1 MKKGE
6 KIAVV
11 GLNGAGK
18 TTLIKLLTCLYPIQA
33 GDILINGTSIREF
46 STNEIRENI
55 SVLFQDYVKYEMSL
69 RNNIGFGDTSK
80 LLNDDKLN
88 EVLNYVGLKEQFP
101 NGLDTQLG
109 LWFNEG
115 IGLSGGQWQRVAIA
129 RMMVKKSSVY
139 ILDEPNAALDPI
151 AFNKIVKD
159 SF

>member
-1 MKKGE
+1 ME
-6 KIAVV
+6 P
-11 GLNGAGK
+11 K

-115 IGLSGGQWQRVAIA
+115 IGLSGGNGR
-129 RMMVKKSSVY
+129 
-139 ILDEPNAALDPI
+139 E
-151 AFNKIVKD
+151 
-159 SF
+159 